1 MTNPLRIMLADD
13 HTLFREGIKIALA
26 SNPDIEVVGEASD
39 GLEAITLARKTM
51 PDIILMDI
59 SMPRC
64 NGLQATMT
72 ISREMPH
79 IKIVILTVS
88 DQAQDLYEAIRAGA
102 TGYLLKDLQPKELF
116 KAIEMIAN
124 GEVLLAG
131 DVANKILD
139 EFRHHPHPFTSDMEL
154 TDPLTEREYEV
165 LGLVAKG
172 LSNPE
177 IADRLVI
184 SPNTVK
190 NHLSN
195 ILSKLHL
202 RNRIELT
209 AYAIRKGFVKE
220 SR

>member
-1 MTNPLRIMLADD
+1 MNNPLRILLADD
-13 HTLFREGIKIALA
+13 HTLFREGIKIALS
-26 SNPDIEVVGEASD
+26 SNPNIEVVGEASN

-59 SMPRC
+59 SMPQC
-64 NGLQATMT
+64 NGLHATST
-72 ISREMPH
+72 ITREMPH
-79 IKIVILTVS
+79 IKIIILTVS
-88 DQAQDLYEAIRAGA
+88 DQAQDLYEAIQAGA

-131 DVANKILD
+131 NVANKILD
-139 EFRHHPHPFTSDMEL
+139 EFRHHPDPLTPDMEL
-154 TDPLTEREYEV
+154 ADPLTVREFEV
-165 LGLVAKG
+165 LELVANG
-172 LSNPE
+172 LSNSE

-202 RNRIELT
+202 RNRVQLT
-209 AYAIRKGFVKE
+209 AYAIRKGLAKD
-220 SR
+220 SL